1 MIGDADDLIGRI
13 VLGRYRIVHRL
24 ATGGM
29 GVIYLARS
37 EGAKGFIKP
46 VVIKRILP
54 HLVGDEGLVGMFARE
69 ARIMSNLSHPGI
81 VGILDFAEE
90 QGAYLMV
97 LEYVHGF
104 HLGRWNRYVRR
115 TRGLFPIEP
124 AIHIVISVLE
134 ALNYAHNLTGPDGEP
149 LHIVHRDV
157 SPSNVLIDT
166 EGRIKLTDFGI
177 ARMRTDKTSAEDKRA
192 LKGTFSYMA
201 PELLRMGDPSPQS
214 DLYSCAVVLHELL
227 TGKNEFGAKD
237 VATTAWRV
245 IDHVPTSVQASRPDV
260 PSGLDEVLQKAL
272 SKEPEQRYQNALEF
286 AQGLRSVR
294 KVPAD
299 DAAKALAEAAAR
311 DFNDPG
317 MAISLKAADLATLD
331 RKWRE
336 PVQKISVAPPSRL
349 RRTDPPTVPTLTVK
363 SISRPRLLLE
373 RRKGIVVG
381 ALVGVSAAGAAAGAM
396 LMKGRPTAAPL
407 PGVFLVE
414 GSVAPIGLSAQM
426 IPAPAPETSALETG
440 PTIEPALPNA
450 VSSSGKTTVP
460 GAPAGAKGTS
470 AKSRPDALT
479 RAFARQEPQ
488 IARCFSQHAS
498 EVSGNPEISVRFE
511 VGADGRVVSTQVQP
525 AALAGTPLGGCIA
538 QVARG
543 TDFGPQ
549 PAAVSF
555 RIPITARRAH

>member
-1 MIGDADDLIGRI
+1 MIGDQDDLIGRI

-54 HLVGDEGLVGMFARE
+54 NLVGDEALVGMFALE

-134 ALNYAHNLTGPDGEP
+134 ALHYAHNLTGPDGEP

-157 SPSNVLIDT
+157 SPSNVLIDV

-201 PELLRMGDPSPQS
+201 PELLRMIEPSPQS
-214 DLYSCAVVLHELL
+214 DLYGCAVVLHELL
-227 TGKNEFGAKD
+227 TGKNEFAAKD

-245 IDHVPTSVQASRPDV
+245 IEHVPSPVEASRPDV
-260 PSGLDEVLQKAL
+260 PAGLDAVLTKAL
-272 SKEPEQRYQNALEF
+272 AKEPEQRYQTALEF

-294 KVPAD
+294 TLPAD
-299 DAAKALAEAAAR
+299 DAAKMLAQAAAL
-311 DFNDPG
+311 DFNNPD
-317 MAISLKAADLATLD
+317 MAISLKATDLPTLE

-336 PVQKISVAPPSRL
+336 PVERISLAPLART
-349 RRTDPPTVPTLTVK
+349 RRTDPPTVPTVTAKGLTG
-363 SISRPRLLLE
+363 PRLLLE
-373 RRKGIVVG
+373 RRKGLVVG
-381 ALVGVSAAGAAAGAM
+381 VLVGVSVAGAAAAAI
-396 LMKGRPTAAPL
+396 LLRARPADAPS
-407 PGVFLVE
+407 PGVILVE
-414 GSVAPIGLSAQM
+414 GSVAPIGLSAQTL
-426 IPAPAPETSALETG
+426 PVPTPEASSTAPRANPEEPSANALATSTKGAAPSATPG
-440 PTIEPALPNA
+440 TRPP
-450 VSSSGKTTVP
+450 SG
-460 GAPAGAKGTS
+460 
-470 AKSRPDALT
+470 KSRPDALS

-498 EVSGNPEISVRFE
+498 DVSGNPEIAVRFE
-511 VGADGRVVSTQVQP
+511 VGADGHVLSTQVQP

-549 PAAVSF
+549 PEAVSF
-555 RIPITARRAH
+555 RIPLTARRAH